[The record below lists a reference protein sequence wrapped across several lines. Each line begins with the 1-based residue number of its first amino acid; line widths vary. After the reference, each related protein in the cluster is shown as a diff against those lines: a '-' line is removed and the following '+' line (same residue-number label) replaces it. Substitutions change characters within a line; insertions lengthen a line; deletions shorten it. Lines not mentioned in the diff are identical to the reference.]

1 MLRINDCI
9 KEFKN
14 GNINIK
20 YDPDTIKEAI
30 KDELLTLFNLL
41 GNIDC
46 YFIGETYCLGNYETG
61 HTVYNIYSDLVYIF
75 AWSDLEELKA
85 GHTVKLYAR
94 KPEKEELE
102 IRRLINEIL

>member
-1 MLRINDCI
+1 MLRINDSI

-20 YDPDTIKEAI
+20 YDPNIIKEAG
-30 KDELLTLFNLL
+30 KDELWTLSSVLD
-41 GNIDC
+41 NIDC

-61 HTVYNIYSDLVYIF
+61 HTVYNAHSDLVYIF
-75 AWSDLEELKA
+75 AWSDLEKLKA

-94 KPEKEELE
+94 KPEKEDRETME
-102 IRRLINEIL
+102 SEGY